1 MRKLIRTLLA
11 SLLVAA
17 PALAIASSLKIT
29 TDPPD
34 AVVQLDGVAYGPAP
48 VTIPKVAPGTHELK
62 VAAEG
67 YVTRVDLLQVSE
79 GEDLQVHAP
88 LNPAPKV
95 IEPPPRPA
103 AAPTP
108 PPAAPGYQAQVASP
122 PPPNGNPVPPPPPA
136 AGYAQ
141 PAPPAHAAV
150 APPPNAIPASPPPAA
165 AAAPATSA
173 QPQVAPPPL
182 PPAPLPVSQ
191 LPTRWGTQ
199 KKSCTLLVETTPPG
213 AMVQVVGMPMA
224 KPGPAVFTGFS
235 PGTIKLQVSA
245 PGYKHKMIAVEIS
258 GDART
263 RVVLDPL
270 Q

>member
-1 MRKLIRTLLA
+1 MLTLIRTLLA
-11 SLLVAA
+11 SLLVAS

-108 PPAAPGYQAQVASP
+108 PPAAPGYQAQVAP
-122 PPPNGNPVPPPPPA
+122 PPPAYGSPVPPPPPA

-141 PAPPAHAAV
+141 TAPSAYATA
-150 APPPNAIPASPPPAA
+150 APPPSAVPASPAPAT
-165 AAAPATSA
+165 AAPATSA
-173 QPQVAPPPL
+173 QPQAATPPL

-213 AMVQVVGMPMA
+213 AMVQVIGMPMA

-235 PGTIKLQVSA
+235 PGTIKLQVNA
-245 PGYKHKMIAVEIS
+245 PGYKDKMVAVDIS